1 MIMSEKCKQHVDSC
15 RFCWMCH
22 HICPIGN
29 ATGQERNTARARA
42 LGISLVNREAIDLS
56 EIMDNIYECCTCG
69 ACVHDCITGWDPVMF
84 TKETRL
90 QAALEGKTPDYIN
103 ALVDNC
109 LATGNAYGKTEICD
123 KLAEGIKAH
132 ADKKD
137 TLLYLGVDAKY
148 MVCTQA
154 LKAIKVL
161 EKAGVDFTVAE
172 NEIASGAQLDFLI
185 GAANETKEQM
195 AACAKMLDEY
205 KTVVVYD
212 PNDAKAIK
220 QLYKEYGIEV
230 KADVKTYTSF
240 VAALLKDGKLN
251 AENSGKA
258 VVFQDPYQ
266 LSRDLEETEE
276 AREIVMSYAVL
287 GEMLLNRAETVWA
300 GNILMAQYMP
310 DVVKKVAERRI
321 FNATS
326 IGADTMVTACVSEYN
341 ALKSVAQDKVTIL
354 SIEDLILGEQLCQLV

>member
-69 ACVHDCITGWDPVMF
+69 ACVHDCVTGWDPVMF

-90 QAALEGKTPDYIN
+90 QAALEGKLPEYIMT
-103 ALVDNC
+103 LVQNC
-109 LATGNAYGKTEICD
+109 LETGNAYGKTATCD
-123 KLAEGIKAH
+123 CLTEAIKAH
-132 ADKKD
+132 SEKKD
-137 TLLYLGVDAKY
+137 TLLLLGVDAKF
-148 MVCTQA
+148 MACEQA

-161 EKAGVDFTVAE
+161 DKASVDFCVLE
-172 NEIASGAQLDFLI
+172 NEPASGSQLDFLI
-185 GAANETKEQM
+185 GAANETKAQM
-195 AACAKMLDEY
+195 EECAKVLNEY

-212 PNDAKAIK
+212 PNDAKTIK

-230 KADVKTYTSF
+230 SAKVVTYTSF
-240 VAALLKDGKLN
+240 VADLLKNFKLDAKN
-251 AENSGKA
+251 TGKA

-276 AREIVMSYAVL
+276 AREIIMCYAVL

-310 DVVKKVAERRI
+310 EIVKLVAKRRI
-321 FNATS
+321 FNAKS
-326 IGADTMVTACVSEYN
+326 IGATTIVTACVAEYVS
-341 ALKSVAQDKVTIL
+341 LKAVAEDVEIL
-354 SIEDLILGEQLCQLV
+354 SIEDLILGE

>member
-1 MIMSEKCKQHVDSC
+1 MIMNEKCKQHVDSC

-56 EIMDNIYECCTCG
+56 EIMDNIFECCTCG
-69 ACVHDCITGWDPVMF
+69 ACVHDCVTGWDPVMF

-90 QAALEGKTPDYIN
+90 QAALEGKLPEYILP
-103 ALVDNC
+103 LVANC
-109 LATGNAYGKTEICD
+109 IEKGNAYGKTEICEEL
-123 KLAEGIKAH
+123 KKAIAAH
-132 ADKKD
+132 SDKKD
-137 TLLYLGVDAKY
+137 TLLLLGVDAKF
-148 MVCTQA
+148 MVCEQA
-154 LKAIKVL
+154 KKAIAVLDKAKVEFSVL
-161 EKAGVDFTVAE
+161 E
-172 NEIASGAQLDFLI
+172 NEPASGAQLDFLI

-195 AACAKMLDEY
+195 AALAKVLDEY

-220 QLYKEYGIEV
+220 QLYKEYGIET
-230 KADVKTYTSF
+230 KANVVTYTAF
-240 VAALLKDGKLN
+240 VAALLKDGKLE
-251 AENSGKA
+251 AKASDKA

-276 AREIVMSYAVL
+276 AREIITSYAVL

-310 DVVKKVAERRI
+310 EIVKKVAERRI
-321 FNATS
+321 FNAKS
-326 IGADTMVTACVSEYN
+326 IGADTIVTACVSEY
-341 ALKSVAQDKVTIL
+341 ASLKAVATDVEIL
-354 SIEDLILGEQLCQLV
+354 SIEDLILG

>member
-69 ACVHDCITGWDPVMF
+69 ACVHDCVTGWDPVMF

-90 QAALEGKTPDYIN
+90 QAALDGKTPDYIN
-103 ALVDNC
+103 VLIDNC
-109 LATGNAYGKTEICD
+109 LETGNAYGKTATCET
-123 KLAEGIKAH
+123 LTAAIKAH

-137 TLLYLGVDAKY
+137 TILLLGVDAKF
-148 MVCTQA
+148 MACKQA
-154 LKAIKVL
+154 LKAIQVL
-161 EKAGVDFTVAE
+161 EKAGVDFSVLE
-172 NEIASGAQLDFLI
+172 NEPASGAQLDFLI

-195 AACAKMLDEY
+195 TACAKVLDNY
-205 KTVVVYD
+205 NTVVVYD

-220 QLYKEYGIEV
+220 QLYKEYGIET
-230 KADVKTYTSF
+230 KANVVTYTSF
-240 VAALLKDGKLN
+240 VANLLRDGKL
-251 AENSGKA
+251 EPVNSGKA

-300 GNILMAQYMP
+300 GNILMAQYKP
-310 DVVKKVAERRI
+310 EVVKLVSERRI

-326 IGADTMVTACVSEYN
+326 IGADTIVTACVGEYV
-341 ALKSVAQDKVTIL
+341 ALNNVDQDKVKII
-354 SIEDLILGEQLCQLV
+354 SIEDLILG

>member
-1 MIMSEKCKQHVDSC
+1 MIISEKCKQHVDSC

-69 ACVHDCITGWDPVMF
+69 ACVHDCVTGWDPVMF

-90 QAALEGKTPDYIN
+90 QAAIEGKLPEYIMP
-103 ALVDNC
+103 LVSNC
-109 LATGNAYGKTEICD
+109 LETGNAYGKTATCD
-123 KLAEGIKAH
+123 CLTDTIKAH
-132 ADKKD
+132 SAKKD
-137 TLLYLGVDAKY
+137 TLLFLGVDAKF
-148 MVCTQA
+148 MACEQA

-161 EKAGVDFTVAE
+161 DKAGVDFTVLE
-172 NEIASGAQLDFLI
+172 NELPSGAQLDFLI

-195 AACAKMLDEY
+195 IACAKALDEY

-212 PNDAKAIK
+212 PNDAKVIK
-220 QLYKEYGIEV
+220 QIYKEYGIEV
-230 KADVKTYTSF
+230 KPQVVTYTSF
-240 VAALLKDGKLN
+240 VADLLREGKLE
-251 AENSGKA
+251 AKNSGKT

-310 DVVKKVAERRI
+310 EIIKKVAERRI
-321 FNATS
+321 FNAKS
-326 IGADTMVTACVSEYN
+326 VGADTIVTACVSEYVS
-341 ALKSVAQDKVTIL
+341 LKAVAKDIEIL
-354 SIEDLILGEQLCQLV
+354 SLEDLILGE

>member
-1 MIMSEKCKQHVDSC
+1 MIMSEKCKTHVDSC

-42 LGISLVNREAIDLS
+42 LGISLVNREAIELE

-90 QAALEGKTPDYIN
+90 QAALEGKLPEYIN
-103 ALVDNC
+103 TLVANC
-109 LATGNAYGKTEICD
+109 LETGNAYGKTATCD
-123 KLAEGIKAH
+123 TLTASIKAH

-137 TLLYLGVDAKY
+137 TLLFLGVDAKF
-148 MVCTQA
+148 MACEQA
-154 LKAIKVL
+154 NKAIKVL
-161 EKAGVDFTVAE
+161 DKAGVDFSVLE
-172 NEIASGAQLDFLI
+172 NEPASGVQLDFLI
-185 GAANETKEQM
+185 GAANETKAQM
-195 AACAKMLDEY
+195 EACAKALGEY

-230 KADVKTYTSF
+230 AADVVTYTSF
-240 VAALLKDGKLN
+240 VAGLIKDGKLE
-251 AENSGKA
+251 AKNSGKA

-276 AREIVMSYAVL
+276 AREIVKAYAKL
-287 GEMLLNRAETVWA
+287 DEMLLNRAETVWA

-310 DVVKKVAERRI
+310 EVIKLVAKRRI

-326 IGADTMVTACVSEYN
+326 VGAKAIVTACVAEYVS
-341 ALKSVAQDKVTIL
+341 LKAVAEDVEII
-354 SIEDLILGEQLCQLV
+354 SIEDLILGE

>member
-69 ACVHDCITGWDPVMF
+69 ACVHDCVTGWDPVMF

-90 QAALEGKTPDYIN
+90 QAALEGKTPEYIN
-103 ALVDNC
+103 VLIDNC
-109 LATGNAYGKTEICD
+109 LETGNAYGKTATCET
-123 KLAEGIKAH
+123 LTAAIKAH

-137 TLLYLGVDAKY
+137 TLLLLGVDAKF
-148 MVCTQA
+148 MACKQA
-154 LKAIKVL
+154 LKAIQVL
-161 EKAGVDFTVAE
+161 EKADVDFAVLE
-172 NEIASGAQLDFLI
+172 NEPASGVQLDFLI

-195 AACAKMLDEY
+195 TACAKVLDNY
-205 KTVVVYD
+205 STVVVYD
-212 PNDAKAIK
+212 PSDAKAIK
-220 QLYKEYGIEV
+220 QLYKEYGIET
-230 KADVKTYTSF
+230 KANVVTFTSF
-240 VAALLKDGKLN
+240 VATLLRDGKL
-251 AENSGKA
+251 EPVNSGKA

-276 AREIVMSYAVL
+276 AREIIMNYAVL

-310 DVVKKVAERRI
+310 NVIKLVSERRI

-326 IGADTMVTACVSEYN
+326 IGADTIVTACVSEYV
-341 ALKSVAQDKVTIL
+341 ALNNVEQDKVKII
-354 SIEDLILGEQLCQLV
+354 SIEDLILG